1 MSAPTTR
8 TSRTRLQRAAR
19 TAGVV
24 VQAVLLALAVFLATY
39 RLVRGGSEAATFRY
53 EGF

>member
-1 MSAPTTR
+1 MNVRSKPAEMSTAR
-8 TSRTRLQRAAR
+8 RVAR
-19 TAGVV
+19 TAGVIIQV
-24 VQAVLLALAVFLATY
+24 ILLTLVVFLASY

>member
-1 MSAPTTR
+1 MNSD
-8 TSRTRLQRAAR
+8 RAQPKPKTILRVAR
-19 TAGVV
+19 VAGLI
-24 VQAVLLALAVFLATY
+24 VQILLLALAVFFSTY